1 MSVRGHGNE
10 HTSSLEEQINQLE
23 DNLLRR
29 NFQEPKFV
37 CLLRTKKKEKMT
49 KCKNVFLSIVTYELC
64 LYFIRVYSIGSAS
77 NSNKTQKKDTN
88 HPCWERDLL
97 LLISACAKYVHT
109 VLVNEQTNKTPLCC
123 IIFDDKNRFNLFFFC
138 Y

>member
-10 HTSSLEEQINQLE
+10 HISSLEEQINQLE

-49 KCKNVFLSIVTYELC
+49 KCKNVVLSIVTYELC

-77 NSNKTQKKDTN
+77 TSKKNTKK
-88 HPCWERDLL
+88 RY
-97 LLISACAKYVHT
+97 KM
-109 VLVNEQTNKTPLCC
+109 
-123 IIFDDKNRFNLFFFC
+123 
-138 Y
+138 